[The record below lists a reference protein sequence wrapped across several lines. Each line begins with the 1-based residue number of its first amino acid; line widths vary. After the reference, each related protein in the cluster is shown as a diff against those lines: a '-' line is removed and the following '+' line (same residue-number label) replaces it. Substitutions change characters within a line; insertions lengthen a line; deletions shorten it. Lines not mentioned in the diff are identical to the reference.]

1 MKQVN
6 LRIYR
11 MILPLILGLFLSV
24 GTYAQSITVKGHVKD
39 ALGGVIGASVVEK
52 EIPQTGLSPIL
63 TVIFH

>member
-39 ALGGVIGASVVEK
+39 DLGGVIGASVVEK
-52 EIPQTGLSPIL
+52 
-63 TVIFH
+63 

>member
-39 ALGGVIGASVVEK
+39 ALGGVIRCKCSRK
-52 EIPQTGLSPIL
+52 RKYHKRDYHRS
-63 TVIFH
+63 

>member
-24 GTYAQSITVKGHVKD
+24 GTYAQSITVKEYPVMNQVPLPELS
-39 ALGGVIGASVVEK
+39 ALDSQPAKS
-52 EIPQTGLSPIL
+52 GLP
-63 TVIFH
+63 

>member
-24 GTYAQSITVKGHVKD
+24 GTYAQSITVKGHVKAVSYTHPSPRD
-39 ALGGVIGASVVEK
+39 A
-52 EIPQTGLSPIL
+52 
-63 TVIFH
+63 